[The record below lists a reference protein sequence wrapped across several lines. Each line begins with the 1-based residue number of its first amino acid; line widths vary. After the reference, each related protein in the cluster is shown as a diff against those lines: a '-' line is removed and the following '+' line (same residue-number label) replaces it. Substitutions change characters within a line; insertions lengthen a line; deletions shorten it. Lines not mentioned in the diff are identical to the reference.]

1 MAMDGEAI
9 RALLQEQGLAILF
22 VLALIEGPIVT
33 VIAGALA
40 GRGVFDPL
48 AVLAVALAGDVLG
61 DVLLYAAGRFCPRL
75 ARRLFGRRL
84 PMEASGLRDL
94 FARRGAWLLVI
105 GKLTHVA
112 GFAVILTAGF
122 ARMAPGAFLTVTVL
136 AAVPKV
142 MALAGA
148 GWVFGLSFGVGY
160 PGGGDLGFGDLTASD
175 LGAALACAGLLGA
188 GLVGVGAVLGRQ
200 FWRRTCV

>member
-48 AVLAVALAGDVLG
+48 AVLAVALAGDVAG
-61 DVLLYAAGRFCPRL
+61 DAALYAIGRFCPGL
-75 ARRLFGRRL
+75 AQRLFGRQL
-84 PMEASGLRDL
+84 EMNAAGVEGL
-94 FARRGAWLLVI
+94 FARRGGWLLVI

-122 ARMAPGAFLTVTVL
+122 ARMPPGAFLGFTVV
-136 AAVPKV
+136 AALPKV
-142 MALAGA
+142 VALAGA
-148 GWVFGLSFGVGY
+148 GWVFGLSMGLGI
-160 PGGGDLGFGDLTASD
+160 PGLGLSGPGDLAAIDLW
-175 LGAALACAGLLGA
+175 AALTCVALLGVA
-188 GLVGVGAVLGRQ
+188 AVLGRKL
-200 FWRRTCV
+200 WRRTCV

>member
-1 MAMDGEAI
+1 MTAMDGEAI
-9 RALLQEQGLAILF
+9 ISLLQEQGLAILF

-40 GRGVFDPL
+40 GSGVFDPL

-61 DVLLYAAGRFCPRL
+61 DALLYGVGRFCPGL

-84 PMEASGLRDL
+84 PMEAVGLRDL
-94 FARRGAWLLVI
+94 FARRGGWLLVI

-122 ARMAPGAFLTVTVL
+122 AQMRPGSFLAFTVV

-148 GWVFGLSFGVGY
+148 GWVFGLSLGA
-160 PGGGDLGFGDLTASD
+160 GDLGIGNLAVGDL
-175 LGAALACAGLLGA
+175 AAMLACAGLLGA
-188 GLVGVGAVLGRQ
+188 AAVAGRR

>member
-1 MAMDGEAI
+1 MDGEAI
-9 RALLQEQGLAILF
+9 ISLLQEQGLAILF

-40 GRGVFDPL
+40 GSGVFDPL

-61 DVLLYAAGRFCPRL
+61 DALLYGVGRFCPGL

-84 PMEASGLRDL
+84 PMEAVGLRDL
-94 FARRGAWLLVI
+94 FARRGGWLLVI

-122 ARMAPGAFLTVTVL
+122 AQMRLGAFLAFTVV

-148 GWVFGLSFGVGY
+148 GWVFGLSLGA
-160 PGGGDLGFGDLTASD
+160 GDLGISNLAVGDL
-175 LGAALACAGLLGA
+175 AAMLACAGLLGA
-188 GLVGVGAVLGRQ
+188 AAVAGRR

>member
-1 MAMDGEAI
+1 MTAMDGEAI
-9 RALLQEQGLAILF
+9 ISLLQEQGLAILF
-22 VLALIEGPIVT
+22 LLALIEGPIVT

-40 GRGVFDPL
+40 GSGVFDPL

-61 DVLLYAAGRFCPRL
+61 DALLYGVGRFCPGL

-84 PMEASGLRDL
+84 PMEAVGLRDL
-94 FARRGAWLLVI
+94 FARRGGWLLVI

-122 ARMAPGAFLTVTVL
+122 AQMRPGAFLAFTVV

-148 GWVFGLSFGVGY
+148 GWVFGLSLGA
-160 PGGGDLGFGDLTASD
+160 GDLGIGNLAIGDL
-175 LGAALACAGLLGA
+175 AAMLACAGLLGA
-188 GLVGVGAVLGRQ
+188 AAVAGRR